1 MSNNE
6 FMNENPSETKIL
18 MAETLKRLIKDRP
31 FSKITV
37 QDIVSECNI
46 NRNTFYYHFDNNY
59 DLLYFA
65 YEMEI
70 QNIVESFRNANATLP
85 QAMDFVF
92 DYIDKNISLCL
103 CAHESLGEKQLIN
116 IFEND
121 LFTFVNATTDY
132 LLKEK
137 NITVSGDFLA
147 FVVHNFTSI
156 LCTQIAWYI
165 KYNVDLDR
173 AKFKEYILLIFNVSL
188 NAILEEAGKKKM

>member
-1 MSNNE
+1 
-6 FMNENPSETKIL
+6 
-18 MAETLKRLIKDRP
+18 
-31 FSKITV
+31 
-37 QDIVSECNI
+37 
-46 NRNTFYYHFDNNY
+46 
-59 DLLYFA
+59 
-65 YEMEI
+65 MEI

-85 QAMDFVF
+85 QGMDFVF

-116 IFEND
+116 IYEND

-165 KYNVDLDR
+165 KYNVELDR